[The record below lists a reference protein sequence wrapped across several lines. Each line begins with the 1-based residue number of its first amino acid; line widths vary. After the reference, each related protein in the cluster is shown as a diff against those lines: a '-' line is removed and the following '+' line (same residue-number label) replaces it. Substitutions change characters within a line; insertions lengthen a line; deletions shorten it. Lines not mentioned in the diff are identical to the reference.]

1 MNNTPCS
8 PDYILEPKEGLLQYC
23 PGHEHA
29 QEIAEDLRAI
39 AEARRTTHVLIK
51 NVCENHKDPVQR
63 WKEVMER
70 SRGQRHGHSMGDM
83 LDGCFDELLEAETE
97 VKNMIGDIIQFPKK

>member
-8 PDYILEPKEGLLQYC
+8 PEYVLEPKEGLLQYC

-29 QEIAEDLRAI
+29 KEIAEDLRAI
-39 AEARRTTHVLIK
+39 AEARNTTNVLIK

-70 SRGQRHGHSMGDM
+70 ARGQRRGHSMGDALGDIFEEM
-83 LDGCFDELLEAETE
+83 YETKK
-97 VKNMIGDIIQFPKK
+97 VSDNIIQFPKK